1 MRCTFYSAL
10 AFAAIL
16 AKQIKAIAAEEESLE
31 NINDDKSLAQLQTEE
46 NWLDLPAAE
55 EQDLAEI
62 NASSSDSDDF
72 AQINAGIAAEHGE
85 DYDE

>member
-31 NINDDKSLAQLQTEE
+31 NINDDKSLAQL
-46 NWLDLPAAE
+46 
-55 EQDLAEI
+55 
-62 NASSSDSDDF
+62 
-72 AQINAGIAAEHGE
+72 
-85 DYDE
+85 